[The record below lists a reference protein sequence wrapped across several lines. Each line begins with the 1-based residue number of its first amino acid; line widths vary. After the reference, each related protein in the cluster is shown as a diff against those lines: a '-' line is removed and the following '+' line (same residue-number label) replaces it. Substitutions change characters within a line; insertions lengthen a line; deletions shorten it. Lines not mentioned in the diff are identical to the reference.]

1 MIFEKQYIIIFLER
15 ERRAMND
22 IIKEAL
28 DEYIEVDKQIN
39 LDSETARR
47 ELANFIDSYIVD
59 YSNKFFK
66 KDLKQKNETK

>member
-22 IIKEAL
+22 VIKEAL
-28 DEYIEVDKQIN
+28 DEYIEVNKQIN

>member
-28 DEYIEVDKQIN
+28 DEYIEVNKQIN